1 MTKLEKDVRAVK
13 IMVKDNM
20 SKEEHQ
26 DFAYEMAILK
36 KLDHPNILKL
46 YEVFED
52 KQKYQLVTEY
62 CFGGELFD
70 EIIKIGSFSEKKA
83 AKIIEQIL

>member
-26 DFAYEMAILK
+26 DFAYETAILK

-52 KQKYQLVTEY
+52 KQKY
-62 CFGGELFD
+62 
-70 EIIKIGSFSEKKA
+70 
-83 AKIIEQIL
+83 